1 MAMEIEKIVSA
12 IYCAAEAAL
21 GEKLDQVILYGSY
34 ARGDYDAESDVD
46 ILVLADIPKEECWA
60 YRKRMESV
68 IDALSMEFDLVISV
82 HILDCETFRRWCDVL
97 PFYQNVIREG
107 VVISA

>member
-1 MAMEIEKIVSA
+1 MIAEIEKIVSP
-12 IYCAAEAAL
+12 IYGAAEAAL

-46 ILVLADIPKEECWA
+46 ILVLAEIPKEECWS
-60 YRKRMESV
+60 YRQRLGAV
-68 IDALSMEFDLVISV
+68 VDQLSLQYDVVVSLRV
-82 HILDCETFRRWCDVL
+82 LDWETFHQWRDVL

>member
-1 MAMEIEKIVSA
+1 
-12 IYCAAEAAL
+12 
-21 GEKLDQVILYGSY
+21 VILYGSY

-46 ILVLADIPKEECWA
+46 ILVLAEIPKEECWS
-60 YRKRMESV
+60 YRRQLGAV
-68 IDALSMEFDLVISV
+68 VDQLSLQYDVVVSLRV
-82 HILDCETFRRWCDVL
+82 LDWETFHQWRDVL